1 MPLRRDKNCP
11 NRSSFFCGPTI
22 SFSDIVNLRGFA
34 LSYNLR
40 HLKYFIATAELGQV
54 SRAAVELSVSQSA
67 VTAAIRELEQILGS
81 ALFVRSSLGMTLTE
95 VGRGFLASGYEII
108 AKVEDSLQ
116 TEKPLNLTGHLQL
129 AASYTVIGY
138 FLPVHMQRLQRVLPS
153 ATLSLREMS
162 RTALEEA
169 LLGGQVDIGVALT
182 SNVGN
187 PEIASETLMSS
198 PRRLWLPSRHPFLE
212 RELLRLEDV
221 AHEPYVM
228 LTVDE
233 AANTAMRYWSH
244 TTHRPDVILRTA
256 SVEAVRSMVANGLGV
271 SILSDMVYRPW
282 SLEGRRLEM
291 RDLYEAIPPMDVGLV
306 WRRDIEFTPE
316 MNAFRDYFRNQVTMA
331 QNTAPILRGAG

>member
-1 MPLRRDKNCP
+1 M
-11 NRSSFFCGPTI
+11 
-22 SFSDIVNLRGFA
+22 
-34 LSYNLR
+34 SYNLR

-67 VTAAIRELEQILGS
+67 VTAAIRELEQTLGA

-108 AKVEDSLQ
+108 AKVEESLR
-116 TEKPLNLTGHLQL
+116 TEQPLDLKGELQV

-153 ATLSLREMS
+153 VNLSLREMS

-169 LLGGQVDIGVALT
+169 LLGGQIDIGVALT

-187 PEIASETLMSS
+187 PDLASETLLSS

-212 RELLRLEDV
+212 REVIRLQDV
-221 AHEPYVM
+221 AGEPYVM

-244 TTHRPDVILRTA
+244 TAHRPDVILRTS

-291 RDLYEAIPPMDVGLV
+291 REVVEAIPPMDVGLV
-306 WRRDIEFTPE
+306 WRRDVTFTPE
-316 MNAFRDYFRNQVTMA
+316 MSAFRDYFRNHFMMV
-331 QNTAPILRGAG
+331 QNTPPAMRAGV